1 MIELLAPGAHVL
13 LHGEINATI
22 RQVSISG
29 ANHHVQYEVVW
40 LNGNARSTAWV
51 ESHEIEPR
59 NDAEKMQV
67 GFAAASHSNGATDSS
82 VVKARNAYQQAL
94 ADKTFADLLT
104 ATGQRHAIYGRSDKP
119 FHKAE
124 CCCDQ
129 CLTWIHNNPIT

>member
-67 GFAAASHSNGATDSS
+67 GF
-82 VVKARNAYQQAL
+82 K
-94 ADKTFADLLT
+94 
-104 ATGQRHAIYGRSDKP
+104 
-119 FHKAE
+119 
-124 CCCDQ
+124 
-129 CLTWIHNNPIT
+129 